1 MNGLEDAMAE
11 ARTKSACTPLTRKA
25 IEDGLRQLGLC
36 RGDAVEV
43 HSSLSS
49 LGWVEGGA
57 STVIDALTDV
67 VGGQG
72 TLAMSAY
79 PVSPPI
85 PLTDEERARGIAWKV
100 RILDPDSD
108 ERTGM
113 GVVSDAFHRRPD
125 VVCEPGP
132 FRMCAWGRDAHR
144 HAQSYQHLL
153 DVDGWVLL
161 IGVGIDRCSSMHLAE
176 RVPIPEE
183 IAVRFRIPEDIL
195 RDYPEN
201 EWAIGYGSTPG
212 DPWQA
217 VWEEA
222 EHRGLIRKGR
232 IGQAECALFKA
243 RAVTTLYEGL
253 RRSDPYG
260 IFGLARP
267 GECVHGGCGTI
278 RQVV

>member
-1 MNGLEDAMAE
+1 VAGAHTEPS
-11 ARTKSACTPLTRKA
+11 RTPLTPKA
-25 IEDGLRQLGLC
+25 IEAGLRQLGLC

-43 HSSLSS
+43 HSSLGS

-57 STVIDALTDV
+57 STLIDALINV
-67 VGGQG
+67 VGEEGA
-72 TLAMSAY
+72 LVMSAY

-85 PLTDEERARGIAWKV
+85 PLTDEERARGIIWKV
-100 RILDPDSD
+100 RILEEGSD

-113 GVVSDAFHRRPD
+113 GAVSDAFRRRPGA
-125 VVCEPGP
+125 VCEPGP
-132 FRMCAWGRDAHR
+132 FRMCAWGRDAHL

-176 RVPIPEE
+176 RVPIPDE
-183 IAVRFRIPEDIL
+183 IAARFRIPEEIR
-195 RDYPEN
+195 RDYAEN
-201 EWAIGYGSTPG
+201 EWSVGYGSTPG
-212 DPWQA
+212 DPWRA

-243 RAVTTLYEGL
+243 RAVVTLYEDL

-260 IFGLARP
+260 IFGVARP

>member
-1 MNGLEDAMAE
+1 MENHLV
-11 ARTKSACTPLTRKA
+11 PLLQKD
-25 IEDGLRQLGLC
+25 IEDELRQLGLA

-49 LGWVEGGA
+49 LGSVQGGA
-57 STVIDALTDV
+57 PAVLDALMHV
-67 VGGQG
+67 VGEEGA
-72 TLAMSAY
+72 LVMSAY

-85 PLTDEERARGIAWKV
+85 PLTDEERARGITWKV
-100 RILDPDSD
+100 RVLDEGSNA
-108 ERTGM
+108 RTGM
-113 GVVSDAFHRRPD
+113 GAVSDAFRERPE

-132 FRMCAWGRDAHR
+132 FRMCAWGRDAHL

-161 IGVGIDRCSSMHLAE
+161 VGVGIDRCSSMHLAE

-183 IAVRFRIPEDIL
+183 IASRFRIPEDIL

-201 EWAIGYGSTPG
+201 EWAIGYGDTPG

-222 EHRGLIRKGR
+222 ERRGLIRKGR
-232 IGQAECALFKA
+232 IGLADCALFRA
-243 RAVTTLYEGL
+243 RSVVTLYEGL
-253 RRSDPYG
+253 RRSNPYG
-260 IFGLARP
+260 IFGVARSK
-267 GECVHGGCGTI
+267 
-278 RQVV
+278 RF